1 MRNLWQ
7 DVMYALR
14 QMRHSPVFTLT
25 AMLTLALGIGATTAI
40 FSLIHTVMLKSLPV
54 TDPATLYRVG
64 EGNDCCV
71 NMGPE
76 GSWGLFPYAVYQR
89 FRDGAPEFEQLAAFQ
104 AGRELFSV
112 RRGETD
118 QQAKPLHSEY
128 VSGNYFST
136 FGIQAH
142 AGRTLTPADDKRGAP
157 PAAMLTHRAWQQKYG
172 ADPKV
177 VGATFLI
184 NGNPFTIV
192 GIAPRGFDGEKLESD
207 PPELFVPIEQEPLIS
222 GANTLMNQPMSW
234 LRIIGR
240 LKPGVNPESLGP
252 RLTTILRNWFLNDF
266 GPLFPQFASQVNAVL
281 PKQFVKLTPGG
292 AGIASMKADY
302 EASLRILLGVCGL
315 VLLIA
320 CANIA
325 NLLLA
330 RGSARSGQ
338 TAIRLALGA
347 SRRRLIRQW
356 MTESLVLAVAGG
368 AAGLVVAFAG
378 VKVILALAFR
388 HADYVPISAL
398 PSLPVLGFAFGVA
411 LVTGL
416 VCGTGPAW
424 IATRTNP
431 ATALHGANRT
441 TRDHSG
447 HWQKALVVVQA
458 TLSVVLLSG
467 AGLLTRSMQKMQQQD
482 FGFSTDHRVSISMYA
497 PFSGYS
503 REKLD
508 VTYKNLRQ
516 RLERIPGVKRA
527 ALALYT
533 PFTNNWGELFFRP
546 GSETPNITDPASVMV
561 SWNRVSPGYLE
572 TMGQKLVRGRT
583 ITEQDTAT
591 TRNVA
596 VVDEA
601 LVKKYFKPNEDP
613 IGQVFGIDEPK
624 FAKTYEIVGVL
635 HTANYTDPSGHWRP
649 PLFFVPLAQHGTFDK
664 QMVQMIDDRSH
675 LMEAAVLEVQGGMEG
690 LEAQVKRAF
699 SEVDP
704 NLTLVTIRP
713 MEQQVADRLDQ
724 DRTVAQLTGLF
735 GLLALVLAAVG
746 LYGVTAYSVERRTA
760 EIGVRI
766 ALGADRMSVVEMV
779 LKGAFLQILIGL
791 VIGVPAAIA
800 SARLIAAKLY
810 EVKGWDPLV
819 LGCAVA
825 ALGVCALVASVVP
838 ARRAAGVNPVRA
850 LRVE

>member
-1 MRNLWQ
+1 MRKLWQ
-7 DVMYALR
+7 DVVYALR
-14 QMRHSPVFTLT
+14 QMRHSPVFTMT

-76 GSWGLFPYAVYQR
+76 GSWGLFPYVVYQR
-89 FRDGAPEFEQLAAFQ
+89 FRDAAPEFEQMAAFQ

-118 QQAKPLHSEY
+118 QQAKPLRSEY

-136 FGIQAH
+136 FGLQAH
-142 AGRTLTPADDKRGAP
+142 AGRTLTQADDKRGAP

-172 ADPKV
+172 GDPKV
-177 VGATFLI
+177 VGAAFLI
-184 NGNPFTIV
+184 NGHPFTIV
-192 GIAPRGFDGEKLESD
+192 GIAARGFDGETLESD
-207 PPELFVPIEQEPLIS
+207 PPEMFLPIEQEPLIS

-240 LKPGVNPESLGP
+240 VKPGVHPEALGP
-252 RLTTILRNWFLNDF
+252 RFTTILRTWFLNDF
-266 GPLFPQFASQVNAVL
+266 GPLFPQFAPQVKEVL
-281 PKQFVKLTPGG
+281 PKQVVKVTPGG
-292 AGIASMKADY
+292 AGIAVMKADY
-302 EASLRILLGVCGL
+302 EASLKILLAVCGL

-330 RGSARSGQ
+330 RGSARSAQ

-347 SRRRLIRQW
+347 SRRRLVRQW
-356 MTESLVLAVAGG
+356 LTESLVMAVVGG

-388 HADYVPISAL
+388 HAHYVPISAM
-398 PSLPVLGFAFGVA
+398 PSLPVLGFAFAVA
-411 LVTGL
+411 LLTGL
-416 VCGTGPAW
+416 LFGTLPAW
-424 IATRTNP
+424 ISTKANP

-441 TRDHSG
+441 TRDRSG
-447 HWQKALVVVQA
+447 RWQKAFVIVQA
-458 TLSVVLLSG
+458 AMSVVLLSG

-482 FGFSTDHRVSISMYA
+482 FGFNVDHRVSISMYA

-508 VTYKNLRQ
+508 VTYKALRQ
-516 RLERIPGVKRA
+516 RLERIPGVKSA

-546 GSETPNITDPASVMV
+546 GMEPPNIKDPMSVLV

-572 TMGQKLVRGRT
+572 TMGQKIVRGRT
-583 ITEQDTAT
+583 LTEQDTAS

-601 LVKKYFKPNEDP
+601 LVKKYFKPGEDP
-613 IGQVFGIDEPK
+613 IGQVFGIDDPRY
-624 FAKTYEIVGVL
+624 AKAYEIVGVV

-675 LMEAAVLEVQGGMEG
+675 ILDAAVLEVQGGMDG

-699 SEVDP
+699 SDVDP
-704 NLTLVTIRP
+704 NLTLVGIRP

-724 DRTVAQLTGLF
+724 DRMVAQLTGLF

-766 ALGADRMSVVEMV
+766 ALGANRASVVEMV
-779 LKGAFLQILIGL
+779 LKGAFVQILIGL
-791 VIGVPAAIA
+791 VIGVPASIGC
-800 SARLIAAKLY
+800 ARLIAAKLY
-810 EVKGWDPLV
+810 EVKGWDPMV
-819 LGCAVA
+819 LGGAVV

-838 ARRAAGVNPVRA
+838 ARRAAAVNPVRA

>member
-1 MRNLWQ
+1 
-7 DVMYALR
+7 
-14 QMRHSPVFTLT
+14 
-25 AMLTLALGIGATTAI
+25 
-40 FSLIHTVMLKSLPV
+40 
-54 TDPATLYRVG
+54 
-64 EGNDCCV
+64 
-71 NMGPE
+71 
-76 GSWGLFPYAVYQR
+76 
-89 FRDGAPEFEQLAAFQ
+89 
-104 AGRELFSV
+104 
-112 RRGETD
+112 
-118 QQAKPLHSEY
+118 
-128 VSGNYFST
+128 
-136 FGIQAH
+136 
-142 AGRTLTPADDKRGAP
+142 
-157 PAAMLTHRAWQQKYG
+157 
-172 ADPKV
+172 
-177 VGATFLI
+177 
-184 NGNPFTIV
+184 
-192 GIAPRGFDGEKLESD
+192 
-207 PPELFVPIEQEPLIS
+207 LFVPIEQEPLIS

-240 LKPGVNPESLGP
+240 LKPGANPESLGP
-252 RLTTILRNWFLNDF
+252 RFTTILRNWFLNDF
-266 GPLFPQFASQVNAVL
+266 GPLFPQFAPQVKEVL
-281 PKQFVKLTPGG
+281 PKQIVKLTPGG

-302 EASLRILLGVCGL
+302 EASLRILLAVCGL

-330 RGSARSGQ
+330 RGSARSTQ

-356 MTESLVLAVAGG
+356 ITESLVLAVAGG

-416 VCGTGPAW
+416 VFGTVPAW

-482 FGFSTDHRVSISMYA
+482 FGFSVDHRVSISRYA
-497 PFSGYS
+497 PFSSYS

-508 VTYKNLRQ
+508 VTYKNLQQ
-516 RLERIPGVKRA
+516 RLERIPGVKSA

-533 PFTNNWGELFFRP
+533 PFTNNWGELFVRP
-546 GSETPNITDPASVMV
+546 GSEPPNINDPSSVMV

-601 LVKKYFKPNEDP
+601 LVKKYFKPDEDP
-613 IGQVFGIDEPK
+613 IGQVFGID
-624 FAKTYEIVGVL
+624 
-635 HTANYTDPSGHWRP
+635 
-649 PLFFVPLAQHGTFDK
+649 
-664 QMVQMIDDRSH
+664 
-675 LMEAAVLEVQGGMEG
+675 
-690 LEAQVKRAF
+690 
-699 SEVDP
+699 
-704 NLTLVTIRP
+704 
-713 MEQQVADRLDQ
+713 
-724 DRTVAQLTGLF
+724 
-735 GLLALVLAAVG
+735 
-746 LYGVTAYSVERRTA
+746 
-760 EIGVRI
+760 
-766 ALGADRMSVVEMV
+766 
-779 LKGAFLQILIGL
+779 
-791 VIGVPAAIA
+791 
-800 SARLIAAKLY
+800 
-810 EVKGWDPLV
+810 
-819 LGCAVA
+819 
-825 ALGVCALVASVVP
+825 
-838 ARRAAGVNPVRA
+838 
-850 LRVE
+850 

>member
-7 DVMYALR
+7 DIVYALR

-76 GSWGLFPYAVYQR
+76 GSWGLFPYIVYQR
-89 FRDGAPEFEQLAAFQ
+89 FQAAAPEFEQLAAFQ
-104 AGRELFSV
+104 AGRDLFSV

-118 QQAKPLHSEY
+118 QQPKPLRSEY

-142 AGRTLTPADDKRGAP
+142 AGRTLSPADDKRGAP

-172 ADPKV
+172 SDPSV
-177 VGATFLI
+177 VGATFMI
-184 NGNPFTIV
+184 DGHPFTIV
-192 GIAPRGFDGEKLESD
+192 GIAPRGFDGDTLESD
-207 PPELFVPIEQEPLIS
+207 PPELFVPIEQEPVIS

-240 LKPGVNPESLGP
+240 LRPGVNPESLNP

-266 GPLFPQFASQVNAVL
+266 GPLFPQFAPQVKEIL
-281 PKQFVKLTPGG
+281 PKQFVKVTPGG
-292 AGIASMKADY
+292 AGIAVMKADY

-330 RGSARSGQ
+330 RGSARSAQ

-347 SRRRLIRQW
+347 SRRCLIRQW
-356 MTESLVLAVAGG
+356 MTESVVLAIVGG
-368 AAGLVVAFAG
+368 LAGLVVAFAG
-378 VKVILALAFR
+378 VKLIVALAFR
-388 HADYVPISAL
+388 HAHYVPISAL
-398 PSLPVLGFAFGVA
+398 PSLQVLGFAFGVA
-411 LVTGL
+411 LLTGL
-416 VCGTGPAW
+416 LFGTVPAW
-424 IATRTNP
+424 ISTRANP

-441 TRDHSG
+441 TRDRSG
-447 HWQKALVVVQA
+447 LWQVVLVILQA
-458 TLSVVLLSG
+458 AISVVLLSG

-482 FGFSTDHRVSISMYA
+482 FGFNPDHRISIDMYA
-497 PFSGYS
+497 PFSSYS
-503 REKLD
+503 REKID
-508 VTYKNLRQ
+508 ITNRNLQ
-516 RLERIPGVKRA
+516 ERLHRIPGVKSA

-533 PFTNNWGELFFRP
+533 PFTNNWGEIFFRP
-546 GSETPNITDPASVMV
+546 GQAPPDIKDPMSALV

-572 TMGQKLVRGRT
+572 TMGQKIVRGRT
-583 ITEQDTAT
+583 ITEQDTAA
-591 TRNVA
+591 TRNIA

-601 LVKKYFKPNEDP
+601 LVKKYFKPGEDP
-613 IGQVFGIDEPK
+613 IGQVFGIDDPK
-624 FAKTYEIVGVL
+624 YDKTYEIVGVL

-649 PLFFVPLAQHGTFDK
+649 PLFFVPMAQHGTFDK
-664 QMVQMIDDRSH
+664 PMVQMIDDRSH
-675 LMEAAVLEVQGGMEG
+675 ILGAAVLEIQGGSEG

-704 NLTLVTIRP
+704 NLTLVGIRS

-735 GLLALVLAAVG
+735 GLLALILAAVG
-746 LYGVTAYSVERRTA
+746 LYGVTAYSVERRTS

-766 ALGADRMSVVEMV
+766 ALGANRTSVVELV

-791 VIGVPAAIA
+791 LIGIPASILG
-800 SARLIAAKLY
+800 ARLIAAKLY
-810 EVKGWDPLV
+810 EVRGWDPIV
-819 LGCAVA
+819 LSVAVV
-825 ALGVCALVASVVP
+825 ALGICALIASVVP
-838 ARRAAGVNPVRA
+838 ARRAAAINPVNA

>member
-7 DVMYALR
+7 DVVYALR

-76 GSWGLFPYAVYQR
+76 GSWGLFPYVVYQR
-89 FRDGAPEFEQLAAFQ
+89 FRDAAPEFEQLAAFQ

-118 QQAKPLHSEY
+118 QQAKPLRSEY
-128 VSGNYFST
+128 VSGNYFAT
-136 FGIQAH
+136 FGIGAH
-142 AGRTLTPADDKRGAP
+142 AGRTLSAADDKRGAP

-172 ADPKV
+172 GDPKV

-192 GIAPRGFDGEKLESD
+192 GIAPRGFDGETLESD
-207 PPELFVPIEQEPLIS
+207 PPEMFLPIEQEPLIS

-252 RLTTILRNWFLNDF
+252 RFTTILRNWFLNDF
-266 GPLFPQFASQVNAVL
+266 GPLFPQFAPQVKEIL

-292 AGIASMKADY
+292 AGIAVMKADY
-302 EASLRILLGVCGL
+302 EASLRILLAVCGL

-330 RGSARSGQ
+330 RGSARSTQ

-356 MTESLVLAVAGG
+356 MTESLVLAVVGG
-368 AAGLVVAFAG
+368 SAGLVVAFAG

-388 HADYVPISAL
+388 HAHYVPISAL

-411 LVTGL
+411 LLTGL
-416 VCGTGPAW
+416 LFGTAPAW
-424 IATRTNP
+424 IATRANP
-431 ATALHGANRT
+431 AAALHGANRT
-441 TRDHSG
+441 TRDRSG
-447 HWQKALVVVQA
+447 FWQKGLVILQA

-482 FGFSTDHRVSISMYA
+482 FGFSVDHRVSISMYA

-508 VTYKNLRQ
+508 VTYKNLQQ

-533 PFTNNWGELFFRP
+533 PFTNNWGEIFFRP
-546 GSETPNITDPASVMV
+546 GSEPPNINDPMSAMV

-572 TMGQKLVRGRT
+572 TMGQKIVRGRT
-583 ITEQDTAT
+583 ITEQDTAA

-601 LVKKYFKPNEDP
+601 LVKKYFKADEDP
-613 IGQVFGIDEPK
+613 IGQVFGIDDPRY
-624 FAKTYEIVGVL
+624 AKTYEIVGVV

-675 LMEAAVLEVQGGMEG
+675 ILDAAVLEVQGGMEG

-704 NLTLVTIRP
+704 NLTLVGIRP

-766 ALGADRMSVVEMV
+766 ALGANRTSVVEMV
-779 LKGAFLQILIGL
+779 LKGAFVQILIGL
-791 VIGVPAAIA
+791 VIGVPASIGC
-800 SARLIAAKLY
+800 ARLIAAKLY
-810 EVKGWDPLV
+810 QVKGWDPMV
-819 LGCAVA
+819 LGGAVL

-838 ARRAAGVNPVRA
+838 ARRAAAVNPVRA

>member
-7 DVMYALR
+7 DVLYALR

-76 GSWGLFPYAVYQR
+76 GSWGLFPYVVYQR
-89 FRDGAPEFEQLAAFQ
+89 FRDAAPEFEQLAAFQ

-128 VSGNYFST
+128 VSGNYFAT
-136 FGIQAH
+136 FGIQAYV
-142 AGRTLTPADDKRGAP
+142 GRTLTQADDKRGAP
-157 PAAMLTHRAWQQKYG
+157 PAAMLTHRAWEQKYG
-172 ADPKV
+172 GDPKV
-177 VGATFLI
+177 VGSTFLI

-192 GIAPRGFDGEKLESD
+192 GIAPRGFDGERLESD
-207 PPELFVPIEQEPLIS
+207 PPEMFVPIEQEPLIS

-252 RLTTILRNWFLNDF
+252 RFTTILRNWFLNDF
-266 GPLFPQFASQVNAVL
+266 GPLFPQFGPQVNAVL

-292 AGIASMKADY
+292 AGIATMKADY
-302 EASLRILLGVCGL
+302 EASLRILLAVCGL

-330 RGSARSGQ
+330 RGSARSTQ
-338 TAIRLALGA
+338 TAVRLALGA

-388 HADYVPISAL
+388 HAHYVPISAL

-411 LVTGL
+411 LATGL
-416 VCGTGPAW
+416 LFGTAPAW
-424 IATRTNP
+424 IATKANP
-431 ATALHGANRT
+431 AAALHGANRT
-441 TRDHSG
+441 TRDRSSF
-447 HWQKALVVVQA
+447 WQKALVVVQA

-482 FGFSTDHRVSISMYA
+482 FGFSVDHRVSISMYA

-516 RLERIPGVKRA
+516 RLERIPGVKSA

-533 PFTNNWGELFFRP
+533 PFTNNWGELFVRP
-546 GSETPNITDPASVMV
+546 GSEPPNINDPMSVMV

-583 ITEQDTAT
+583 ITEQDTAA

-601 LVKKYFKPNEDP
+601 LVKKYFKPGEDP
-613 IGQVFGIDEPK
+613 IGQVFGIDDPR
-624 FAKTYEIVGVL
+624 FSKTYEIVGVL

-675 LMEAAVLEVQGGMEG
+675 IMEAAVLEVNGGMEG

-704 NLTLVTIRP
+704 NLTLVGIRP

-766 ALGADRMSVVEMV
+766 ALGANRASVVEMV
-779 LKGAFLQILIGL
+779 LKGAFVQILIGL
-791 VIGVPAAIA
+791 VIGVPASIGC
-800 SARLIAAKLY
+800 ARLIAAQLY
-810 EVKGWDPLV
+810 QVKGWDPMV
-819 LGCAVA
+819 LGAAVL
-825 ALGVCALVASVVP
+825 ALGICALVASVVP
-838 ARRAAGVNPVRA
+838 ARRAAAVNPVRA

>member
-7 DVMYALR
+7 DVVYALR
-14 QMRHSPVFTLT
+14 QMRHSPVFTIT
-25 AMLTLALGIGATTAI
+25 ALLTLALGIGATTAI
-40 FSLIHTVMLKSLPV
+40 FSLTHSVMLKSLPV
-54 TDPATLYRVG
+54 ADPATLYRVG

-76 GSWGLFPYAVYQR
+76 GSWGLFPYVVYQR
-89 FRDGAPEFEQLAAFQ
+89 FRDAAPEFEQMAAFQ

-118 QQAKPLHSEY
+118 QQAKPLRSEY

-142 AGRTLTPADDKRGAP
+142 LGRTLTPADDRRAAP
-157 PAAMLTHRAWQQKYG
+157 PAAMLTHRTWQQKYG

-192 GIAPRGFDGEKLESD
+192 GIAPRGFDGERLESD
-207 PPELFVPIEQEPLIS
+207 PPELFVPIEQEPLIAGS
-222 GANTLMNQPMSW
+222 NTLMNAPMSW

-240 LKPGVNPESLGP
+240 VKPGTNPESLGP
-252 RLTTILRNWFLNDF
+252 RFTTILRTWFVNDF
-266 GPLFPQFASQVNAVL
+266 GPLYPQFAPQVNAVL
-281 PKQFVKLTPGG
+281 PKQFVKVTPGG
-292 AGIASMKADY
+292 AGIATMKADY
-302 EASLRILLGVCGL
+302 EASLKILLAVCGL

-330 RGSARSGQ
+330 RGSARSTQ

-356 MTESLVLAVAGG
+356 MTESVVLAIVGG
-368 AAGLVVAFAG
+368 IAGLVVAFAG

-388 HADYVPISAL
+388 HAEYVPISAL
-398 PSLPVLGFAFGVA
+398 PSLPVLLFAFGVA
-411 LVTGL
+411 LITGL
-416 VCGTGPAW
+416 LFGTAPAW
-424 IATRTNP
+424 IATRANP
-431 ATALHGANRT
+431 AAALHGANRT

-447 HWQKALVVVQA
+447 YWQRALVIVQA

-467 AGLLTRSMQKMQQQD
+467 AGLLTRSMQKMQKQD
-482 FGFSTDHRVSISMYA
+482 FGFNPDHRMSISMYA

-508 VTYKNLRQ
+508 VTYKALVE
-516 RLERIPGVKRA
+516 RLERIPGVKSA

-546 GSETPNITDPASVMV
+546 GSEPPNISDPGLVSV
-561 SWNRVSPGYLE
+561 SWDRVSPGYLE

-583 ITEQDTAT
+583 ITEQDTAA

-601 LVKKYFKPNEDP
+601 LVKKYFKPGEDP
-613 IGQVFGIDEPK
+613 IGQVFGIDDPK
-624 FAKTYEIVGVL
+624 YAKTYEIVGVV

-649 PLFFVPLAQHGTFDK
+649 PLFFVPLAQHATYDK
-664 QMVQMIDDRSH
+664 QLAQMVDDRSH
-675 LMEAAVLEVQGGMEG
+675 IMEAAVLEVQGGMEG
-690 LEAQVKRAF
+690 MEAQVKRAF

-704 NLTLVTIRP
+704 NLTLVAIRP

-766 ALGADRMSVVEMV
+766 ALGANRTSVVQMV
-779 LKGAFLQILIGL
+779 LKGAFVQVLIGL
-791 VIGVPAAIA
+791 LIGIPAAIGC
-800 SARLIAAKLY
+800 ARLIEAKLY
-810 EVKGWDPLV
+810 QVKGWDP
-819 LGCAVA
+819 AVIGGA
-825 ALGVCALVASVVP
+825 VVALGLCALVASIVP
-838 ARRAAGVNPVRA
+838 AQRAATVNPVRA